1 MENTNH
7 GRQIILCQI
16 IDSPIR
22 HAVEIEQVLVVRDGP
37 ILPLEGVVRGLV
49 LLNRIQFWPRKKR
62 KKERKEK
69 KKVRWLVHQRAILEG
84 TRLGHDCLKYLVS
97 GLLVSKGEKDAGA
110 ILEEDLETLQ
120 KTSSGE

>member
-62 KKERKEK
+62 KKEKKRKEK
-69 KKVRWLVHQRAILEG
+69 GKM
-84 TRLGHDCLKYLVS
+84 
-97 GLLVSKGEKDAGA
+97 AGSP
-110 ILEEDLETLQ
+110 ESDLRRYQ
-120 KTSSGE
+120 AGP